1 MKADTLVKIGILASA
16 LCLQGC
22 QTYNDSPT
30 SVWNGHSQAGT
41 PVKTRLTGSD
51 EGFRFLFI
59 GTSPS
64 ERVAI
69 DNLYKAAEDA
79 GYKIEG
85 NNYSFQNMTAEVSG
99 FLYPLIGYG
108 TLVVSADLYK
118 YDYKGTEYRVQ
129 ETNSSVKE
137 DSKTSIAVFEK
148 FF

>member
-1 MKADTLVKIGILASA
+1 MKRNILITLCA
-16 LCLQGC
+16 LVSSLSFQGC
-22 QTYNDSPT
+22 MTYNDSAT
-30 SVWNGHSQAGT
+30 TAWNGHSQAGT

-69 DNLYKAAEDA
+69 DNLYKAAESS

-85 NNYSFQNMTAEVSG
+85 ANLSFQNMTTELSG

-108 TLVVSADLYK
+108 TLTVTADLYK
-118 YDYKGTEYRVQ
+118 YDYKGTQYNLQ
-129 ETNSSVKE
+129 DTNSTITE
-137 DSKTSIAVFEK
+137 DNKTSIAVFEK
-148 FF
+148 FL